1 MRNFDSLYHF
11 AENGWTAEAQS
22 HGDPVFGT
30 LLTSFF
36 INTLGFSA
44 AAAGIASSITTAI
57 SAGGGYMEFR
67 R

>member
-1 MRNFDSLYHF
+1 MDGQPRRKATVIQF
-11 AENGWTAEAQS
+11 
-22 HGDPVFGT
+22 FGT